1 MKKILF
7 ILLISFIA
15 KPDYSGVDLRVGTDG
30 DVDLIGIGYRQVNS
44 KLSFGVALGRAEY
57 GSISGTVSG
66 VDLAYAFTDFNTGS
80 FYVDLAYSN
89 VDVLGISVSDTN
101 FGLGYAKA
109 AGDGLDYDV
118 GISDSEAGTVFSAG
132 LTNWLDNGLGI
143 GAAFAVDDF
152 DTAVAVN
159 LIYKF

>member
-1 MKKILF
+1 MKKILLL
-7 ILLISFIA
+7 LLISFIA
-15 KPDYSGVDLRVGTDG
+15 KPDYSGVDLSLASNG
-30 DVDLIGIGYRQVNS
+30 DVDIVGIGYEQVTS
-44 KLSFGVALGRAEY
+44 KLSFGVSYGRAEVGIFSGNVY
-57 GSISGTVSG
+57 GVG
-66 VDLAYAFTDFNTGS
+66 LAYAFTDFNTGS
-80 FYVDLAYSN
+80 FYVDLAYNN

-118 GISDSEAGTVFSAG
+118 GISDSEAGTVFSAD
-132 LTNWLDNGLGI
+132 LTNWLDNRLGI
-143 GAAFAVDDF
+143 GAGFAVDDS